1 LFVVTSS
8 FLLGFL
14 SELKLIQCKKKSEII
29 WCYGKKKIKKDKE
42 SEKEMP
48 RKVREIKRKRESWN
62 RNTK

>member
-1 LFVVTSS
+1 
-8 FLLGFL
+8 L

-29 WCYGKKKIKKDKE
+29 WCYGKKKRKKDKE